1 MAYYLT
7 VKRQNKDILI
17 DISMLDEFIKM
28 SKYKN
33 GGYSLEEI
41 DNLTMSFDNEY
52 FFKDALY
59 NKGLIELDDIKKE
72 LTIKIKKK
80 DGLEKIRKGL
90 VYGDGTKYFDVYGL
104 KFILLSKQKDKYF
117 IEKLLSYY
125 RNSYINGINV
135 SKMRYALNINDLR
148 LLNSVLGEFYMKEI
162 SKIDNVTGELKI
174 NYKNFH
180 DLAMFIYEYEQ
191 KQRKESV
198 GITTEEDKLERKLAL
213 EYLYNSFLAKE
224 SKSKVKTKEID
235 GQINLF

>member
-90 VYGDGTKYFDVYGL
+90 AYGI

-162 SKIDNVTGELKI
+162 SKLDSNTGELKL

>member
-72 LTIKIKKK
+72 LTIKSKKK
-80 DGLEKIRKGL
+80 EDLEKIRKGL
-90 VYGDGTKYFDVYGL
+90 AYKDANRYFDVYGL
-104 KFILLSKQKDKYF
+104 KFILLSKQKDNSF

-162 SKIDNVTGELKI
+162 SKLDSNTGELKL

-224 SKSKVKTKEID
+224 SKSKVKTKEIE

>member
-1 MAYYLT
+1 M
-7 VKRQNKDILI
+7 
-17 DISMLDEFIKM
+17 
-28 SKYKN
+28 
-33 GGYSLEEI
+33 
-41 DNLTMSFDNEY
+41 
-52 FFKDALY
+52 
-59 NKGLIELDDIKKE
+59 
-72 LTIKIKKK
+72 
-80 DGLEKIRKGL
+80 
-90 VYGDGTKYFDVYGL
+90 YGL
-104 KFILLSKQKDKYF
+104 KFILLSKQKDNSF

-162 SKIDNVTGELKI
+162 SKLDSNTGELKL

-224 SKSKVKTKEID
+224 SKSKVKTKEIE